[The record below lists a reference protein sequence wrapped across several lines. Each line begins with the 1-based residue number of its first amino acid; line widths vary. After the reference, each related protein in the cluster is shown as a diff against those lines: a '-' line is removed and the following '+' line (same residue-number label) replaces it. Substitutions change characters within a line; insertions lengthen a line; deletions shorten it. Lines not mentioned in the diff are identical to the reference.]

1 MHGIFIY
8 NWLMFMVNVGKYAI
22 HGSYGYL
29 FGHFETIQRYTGTY
43 RYQKW
48 SRNVRCEEWLI
59 SQGIWLKEWHFNT
72 YFFSEFCP
80 TSPMEQKTET
90 YKTKTVEVYIT
101 VSQNLELWCTQ
112 KQTSSLKYSSFSTT
126 CSWFGCHNHKT
137 VFQCGVLPKPGAKFD
152 IYSINVYKCLWNTV
166 WKIIEEKQHLVINKP
181 WGIQFLNT
189 FTRTCQTFLNIKNN
203 TQPFHAMSM

>member
-59 SQGIWLKEWHFNT
+59 SQGIWLKKWHFNT
-72 YFFSEFCP
+72 YFFSEICP

-137 VFQCGVLPKPGAKFD
+137 AFQCGVLPKPGAKFD
-152 IYSINVYKCLWNTV
+152 IYSINVYKCLWKHRLKDHWRKTTPCDKQTV
-166 WKIIEEKQHLVINKP
+166 RHPISQYIHTHMP
-181 WGIQFLNT
+181 
-189 FTRTCQTFLNIKNN
+189 NISE
-203 TQPFHAMSM
+203 H